1 MNDMPSQVWQG
12 KPKLVYM
19 RIRAPSL
26 SICLIRNMG
35 KTNESEVGKQKY
47 LPADRYIGTQG
58 TSERGRTRVPFSS
71 YSLQGLPCSKSRQ
84 SPQFPVIN

>member
-1 MNDMPSQVWQG
+1 MNDMLSQVWQG
-12 KPKLVYM
+12 KPKLTYM

-47 LPADRYIGTQG
+47 LPAPHKLP
-58 TSERGRTRVPFSS
+58 RTGVGLG
-71 YSLQGLPCSKSRQ
+71 SLSLHILCKAYHVVSLDSHLIFQ
-84 SPQFPVIN
+84 